1 MLTPEHVADLRRSGL
16 NDETIAAVGFRS
28 LAAHEVRGI
37 LDYPTA
43 GTGMAIPYP
52 GCIFSDGQPY
62 LRVRLDHPLQSNN
75 GHSIRYLT
83 RRGERNRLYLPPNL
97 PKDAASNPAVS
108 LTITEGEKK
117 GLAACQAGIPCIAL
131 SGVWS
136 WRTRFD
142 GRSFPLPD
150 LCNIHWWGRQVHI
163 VFDSDL
169 VQNESVRAA
178 EESLARELISRGAK
192 VRRLRLPSRSN
203 GEKVG
208 LDDFLLTHTKE
219 EFANLPVAEPLA
231 TSQAGRTIEYVRF
244 ATEEPGPI
252 RWIVEPLFPQET
264 INILSGDS
272 GAGKSWLALELSQ
285 AVASGRPWLGH
296 FPVTQ
301 GPVLYFDEES
311 VESLLHQRIW
321 QLRQCD
327 PELPSDLPIRFRLD
341 TGLLVDQSDGIALLR
356 ADLEELAPALLVI
369 DSFRGC
375 YSGDENDSA
384 QVRVA
389 FRNLKHLATEFG
401 CAILVLHHT
410 RKLSQVS
417 NSASQMLRGST
428 DLRGA
433 IDTHLFLRARQ
444 PGSLL
449 IEHEKS
455 RWVPSIETFGVEFVA
470 GEEGGLSICYVAEAD
485 PEGDK
490 LEEAKF
496 AILGWLGE
504 GSGPV
509 DRPTILA
516 RAKAQGI
523 SRRTTERALGEL
535 EDSKQISRAGK
546 RGHRV
551 LYQRTGNVDLAL
563 L

>member
-16 NDETIAAVGFRS
+16 SDETIAAAGFRS
-28 LAAHEVRGI
+28 LGAHEVRRL

-43 GTGMAIPYP
+43 CAGMAIPYP
-52 GCIFSDGQPY
+52 GCIFGDGSRY
-62 LRVRLDHPLQSNN
+62 VRVRLDHPLQSNN

-97 PKDAASNPAVS
+97 AKGTASNSAIP

-117 GLAACQAGIPCIAL
+117 SLAACQAGIPCIGL

-136 WRTRFD
+136 WRTKFD

-150 LCNIHWWGRQVHI
+150 LCNIHWWGRQVSI

-169 VQNESVRAA
+169 IENESVRAA
-178 EESLARELISRGAK
+178 EETLARELTSRGAQ
-192 VRRLRLPSRSN
+192 VRRVRLPSGLN

-208 LDDFLLTHTKE
+208 LDDFLLTHSRE
-219 EFANLPVAEPLA
+219 DFASLPVAEPLA
-231 TSQAGRTIEYVRF
+231 TSEVGRTVEYIRF
-244 ATEEPGPI
+244 ATKEPGPI

-264 INILSGDS
+264 VNILSGDS
-272 GAGKSWLALELSQ
+272 GAGKSWLALELSH

-327 PELPSDLPIRFRLD
+327 PELPSELPIRFRLD
-341 TGLLVDQSDGIALLR
+341 TGLLVDQPDGNALLR

-375 YSGDENDSA
+375 FAGDENNSA
-384 QVRVA
+384 EVRVA
-389 FRNLKHLATEFG
+389 LRNLKHLATDFG
-401 CAILVLHHT
+401 CAVLVLHHT

-417 NSASQMLRGST
+417 NAASQMVRGST

-433 IDTHLFLRARQ
+433 VDTHLFLRVRQ
-444 PGSLL
+444 PGSLFV
-449 IEHEKS
+449 EHEKS

-470 GEEGGLSICYVAEAD
+470 GEEGGLSICYVDELPPD
-485 PEGDK
+485 GDK
-490 LEEAKF
+490 LQEAKLS
-496 AILGWLGE
+496 ILGWLGE
-504 GSGPV
+504 EGKPV
-509 DRPTILA
+509 DRPTLLA
-516 RAKAQGI
+516 RAKAQRI
-523 SRRTTERALGEL
+523 SERTAQRALGEL
-535 EDSKQISRAGK
+535 ETAKQIVRVGK
-546 RGHRV
+546 RGRKV
-551 LYQRTGNVDLAL
+551 LFGRTGNVDLAL